1 MNEDDIYA
9 KSLVLHNYLFGVELT
24 DTVMLITEDKKVY
37 FLSNKKKIEFL
48 QQVMDAEDKGN
59 FTFDFK
65 IRDKSDGN
73 EGHYKKFMKV
83 IASSSANDDGKVRVG
98 VFSKEWD
105 SNMDTVN
112 VAGLQKA
119 IDDSD
124 ALETVDVGVGFGIT
138 LGVKDDE
145 ELDFIKKSSVLCNK
159 VLKHGLVPRLEEV
172 IDKEEKITHEALAEE
187 IEAIYQDPSKINLK
201 VPADQVSTAYFPII
215 QSGGEY
221 DFRVSAV
228 SNTKS
233 LKYDVITV
241 SLGSRYNNY
250 CSNIARTFLVD
261 PPKVVSDTYEL
272 LLQVH
277 EACLEVMVPGKPL
290 KTVYATAVQKLTDAG
305 REDLV
310 KCLPKN
316 LGFSTGAYF
325 REGSLALSE
334 KNNITFKAGMTFNLV
349 IGLSGIPLSEADRND
364 TNDASGV
371 SIHRRLFVSW
381 YTCVLTFFFSFHLAD
396 QGFE

>member
-24 DTVMLITEDKKVY
+24 DTVMLITNDKKVY

-48 QQVMDAEDKGN
+48 QQVLDAEDQGN
-59 FTFDFK
+59 FSFDFK

-73 EGHYKKFMKV
+73 EGHTKKLMKV
-83 IASSSANDDGKVRVG
+83 IESAGAGDDGKIRVG
-98 VFSKEWD
+98 IFAKEWE
-105 SNMDTVN
+105 SNKDTAN
-112 VAGLQKA
+112 VAVLQRA
-119 IDDSD
+119 IEESD
-124 ALETVDVGVGFGIT
+124 ALETVDVGVGFGVA

-145 ELDFIKKSSVLCNK
+145 ELDLIKKSSVLCNK
-159 VLKHGLVPRLEEV
+159 VLKHGLIPRLEEV
-172 IDKEEKITHEALAEE
+172 IDKEEKIVHEALAEE

-221 DFRVSAV
+221 DFRVSAI
-228 SNTKS
+228 SNANT

-290 KTVYATAVQKLTDAG
+290 NTVYATAIKKLTDAG

-310 KCLPKN
+310 QCLPKN

-334 KNNITFKAGMTFNLV
+334 KNNITFKAGMTFNLA
-349 IGLSGIPLSEADRND
+349 IGLSGIPLSEADRNE

-371 SIHRRLFVSW
+371 SV
-381 YTCVLTFFFSFHLAD
+381 Y
-396 QGFE
+396 